1 MKQKNLVLMG
11 IAVACGLIAAVL
23 TAKMGQTPEIPMVD
37 VLVAKKDLTTGTA
50 FTKDNVEEL
59 TVVNQIA
66 KTAIPSE
73 AKIVLKKEELIG
85 KRLSR
90 ATHQGEYFN
99 VADVGIKTQILFE
112 AGQDIMSLPMTAAKA
127 ASGFVGPGSRVDILA
142 SVVDGQSREVFTL
155 LPDMHVLAVD
165 AEQDLTTKQV
175 FPEMRMVSFAVDQK
189 QALLIT
195 LANQRNCNLE
205 LLLRHPDAPKRVY
218 NIDSTLNLLKTLGK
232 ADPAGVTIV
241 ETKKETIPM
250 VKVYVAKENIPVNTE
265 IDEELLKKFD
275 IVEKPEEH
283 AKGACTDLK
292 AMFGTFKV
300 LTTGVAKDAY
310 VLNAM
315 IGAAPIKGIATAPP
329 ADTEIGNKP
338 PPRTDIP
345 DVALEI
351 APWPHLYLP
360 PEPPAPRV
368 RDIALHTN
376 RGTIVHRYQE
386 TGIGTEEWKLIAILT
401 PMEAAVQSPKLGDKK
416 PATDSKIEPK
426 TDSKID

>member
-23 TAKMGQTPEIPMVD
+23 TANMGKPQEIPMMD

-66 KTAIPSE
+66 KSAIPSE
-73 AKIVLKKEELIG
+73 AKIVLKKEDLIG

-142 SVVDGQSREVFTL
+142 SVIEGTAREVFTL

-165 AEQDLTTKQV
+165 AEQDLTKTQV
-175 FPEMRMVSFAVDQK
+175 FPDMRMVSFAVDQK

-218 NIDSTLNLLKTLGK
+218 DIDKTLHLLKTLGK
-232 ADPAGVTIV
+232 QDPAGVTLF
-241 ETKKETIPM
+241 ETKKEAPK
-250 VKVYVAKENIPVNTE
+250 VKVYIAKENIPANAE
-265 IDEELLKKFD
+265 IDEELLKKFELVD
-275 IVEKPEEH
+275 KPEEH
-283 AKGACTDLK
+283 FKGACSDLK
-292 AMFGTFKV
+292 PFFGTFKV
-300 LTTGVAKDAY
+300 LTNGVAKDGY
-310 VLNAM
+310 VLTSM
-315 IGAAPIKGIATAPP
+315 IGAAPIKGGSNPPP
-329 ADTEIGNKP
+329 ADVVIEKP
-338 PPRTDIP
+338 PMPTATIP
-345 DVALEI
+345 DVAIET
-351 APWPHLYLP
+351 APWPHLYVA

-368 RDIALHTN
+368 RDVALHTT

-401 PMEAAVQSPKLGDKK
+401 PMEATVPAPKAVDKK
-416 PATDSKIEPK
+416 PATESKIESK
-426 TDSKID
+426 TDSKIE